1 MSLREKNVQSV
12 HKCLLGTHSVPRTEG
27 SVVKPH
33 RHGKV
38 PALRAAE
45 AGGWGSGPSWSSQSA
60 EWGCPPQP
68 PSALLCDQGPPLA
81 PLPSKALGT
90 LGGGRLV
97 IPSPFL
103 SPPCRRRPLEP
114 VPLRVNL
121 LARQGVTGGVCHS

>member
-1 MSLREKNVQSV
+1 MSLHEKNVQSV

-60 EWGCPPQP
+60 EWGGPPQP
-68 PSALLCDQGPPLA
+68 PSTLLCDQGPPLA

-90 LGGGRLV
+90 LGGGRLGHPLPLPL
-97 IPSPFL
+97 PSL
-103 SPPCRRRPLEP
+103 SSSS
-114 VPLRVNL
+114 LR
-121 LARQGVTGGVCHS
+121 AGAAQS